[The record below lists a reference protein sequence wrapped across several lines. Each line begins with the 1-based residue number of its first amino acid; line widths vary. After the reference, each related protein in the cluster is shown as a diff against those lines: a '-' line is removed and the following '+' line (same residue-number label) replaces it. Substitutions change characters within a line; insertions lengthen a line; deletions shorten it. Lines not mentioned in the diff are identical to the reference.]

1 MKDLKNQMEVKAK
14 QKIEI
19 SKELKADS
27 NDKDTSRKEHNDRL
41 QAVREKKLQQ
51 LRYEQNF
58 WLIGIEM
65 GKKNIE

>member
-1 MKDLKNQMEVKAK
+1 MEVKAK

-27 NDKDTSRKEHNDRL
+27 NAKDTSRKEHNDRL

-58 WLIGIEM
+58 
-65 GKKNIE
+65 